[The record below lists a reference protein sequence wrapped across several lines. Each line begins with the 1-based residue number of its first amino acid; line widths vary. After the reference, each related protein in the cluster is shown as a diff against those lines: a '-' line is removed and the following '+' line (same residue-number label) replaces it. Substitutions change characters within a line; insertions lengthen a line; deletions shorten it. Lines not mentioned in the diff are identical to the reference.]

1 MTGFD
6 DPAFFGDRWASVYGE
21 GDEGSEP
28 VAEAEFLARLGR
40 DGRVLELAIGTGRV
54 ALPLAASRR
63 ARSDRGLGDHPGL
76 DSRCGRP
83 ALQEADDHVRPRR
96 HAVAAVIFAVQLA
109 ERD

>member
-40 DGRVLELAIGTGRV
+40 DGRVLELAIGTG
-54 ALPLAASRR
+54 L
-63 ARSDRGLGDHPGL
+63 
-76 DSRCGRP
+76 
-83 ALQEADDHVRPRR
+83 RPRR
-96 HAVAAVIFAVQLA
+96 HAIAAVIFAVQLA